1 MTKHSLIRLNN
12 GLTVVMQQISGVRSV
27 SISIGVKAGSRYET
41 KETAG
46 LAHFLE
52 HMLFEGTKLY
62 PTAKKLAEQ
71 IEKVGGYSGAYTNR
85 EHVIYSVKVFEK
97 HIEIAFKYLSQI
109 IFNSTLKLKT
119 IEKEKSIVAEEIK
132 RMMDYAERA
141 IWEEWMKWVYGA
153 DQSLGRSILGD
164 KKTVRRITKSKL
176 KTYLQDLYVPQN
188 MILTVVGNFSQL
200 EIEKYVRKYFD
211 VKIVGKTPVL
221 QKVELPKRE
230 IQVKIVKSDTQQVQL
245 LCGFITDVS
254 YSHKDR
260 FAMLLL
266 TEILSGGVS
275 ARIFQKLIYELG
287 IAYSVATYD
296 MEFKDT
302 GIFFISGG
310 FAKENIEK
318 AVRTIIDELRELQS
332 KSITSDELVSTK
344 ERSIAKLF
352 FSAEKPEYLTDL
364 YATQFVTE
372 GKIMTIKQLSDQ
384 INKVSSSDVKRVVQ
398 KYFSN
403 SNAYIMLYG
412 PAGQDQVEIINR
424 ITRANGY

>member
-1 MTKHSLIRLNN
+1 MTKLSLIRLNN

-85 EHVIYSVKVFEK
+85 EHVIYSAKVFEK
-97 HIEIAFKYLSQI
+97 YIELVFKYLSQI
-109 IFNSTLKLKT
+109 IFNSILDPKT
-119 IEKEKSIVAEEIK
+119 VEKEKGIVVEEIK
-132 RMMDYAERA
+132 RTMDYSERA
-141 IWEEWMKWVYGA
+141 IWEEWMEWIWGN
-153 DQSLGRSILGD
+153 DHSLGRSILGD
-164 KKTVRRITKSKL
+164 KKTIKKITKSKL
-176 KTYLQDLYVPQN
+176 QTYLQDLYVPQN

-200 EIEKYVRKYFD
+200 EVEKYVRKYFN
-211 VKIVGKTPVL
+211 VKKAGKTPVL
-221 QKVELPKRE
+221 QKVELPKRK
-230 IQVKIVKSDTQQVQL
+230 IQVKIVQSDTQQVQL

-260 FAMLLL
+260 FVMLWL
-266 TEILSGGVS
+266 TEFLSGGVS

-287 IAYSVATYD
+287 IAYSVGSYN

-302 GIFFISGG
+302 GIFFIFGG

-318 AVRTIIDELRELQS
+318 AVRTIIDELKELQIKILTPS
-332 KSITSDELVSTK
+332 ELVSAK
-344 ERSIAKLF
+344 ERSIAKLY
-352 FSAEKPEYLTDL
+352 FSSEKPEYLADM
-364 YATQFVTE
+364 YATQFITE
-372 GKIMTIKQLSDQ
+372 GKIMTIEELSKQ
-384 INKVSSSDVKRVVQ
+384 INKVSPADIKRVVQ
-398 KYFSN
+398 KYFNN
-403 SNAYIMLYG
+403 SDLYIMLSG
-412 PAGQDQVEIINR
+412 PIGQDQVEIIDKIIGR
-424 ITRANGY
+424 